1 MGGNRSATT
10 GVQASVILAVV
21 IALVAAAPDITAE
34 QSAALL
40 MLNTR
45 ATPAMLEALQHEE
58 QACAAAPTA
67 PTSLERCRVRAIISV
82 SYASDPQAQRAA
94 LHLYDV
100 TGTVAGLLPEQ
111 DFDGAYRG
119 QLHLVPR
126 LPVGPLR
133 RHLVMASDALFDL
146 DDLFARLG
154 GPVTF
159 RWRPLG
165 LRFFESVKRR
175 TPSAFAVGWTVS
187 YNVNG
192 SLFTTNARVRE
203 TSFHEVFHLNDFA
216 HDEYGW
222 SRTHLAG
229 VYQRIVARCGTTTS
243 CLTPYAPDG
252 IKVRGG
258 TYYAF
263 MPDNGVVEYAADV
276 AKRWYVEQRLV
287 LHGQR
292 VRAPFKCGP
301 AENAEA
307 WKAVVDEFFGGL
319 DRVPACAQRSH

>member
-1 MGGNRSATT
+1 MGGNHVATA
-10 GVQASVILAVV
+10 GVQSDVI
-21 IALVAAAPDITAE
+21 IALTLALLAAEPHITVE

-40 MLNTR
+40 MLSER
-45 ATPAMLEALQHEE
+45 ATPAMLDSLKLQ
-58 QACAAAPTA
+58 QQTCAAAGA
-67 PTSLERCRVRAIISV
+67 ADLVERCRVRAIIDV
-82 SYASDPQAQRAA
+82 SYASDVLAQRAA
-94 LHLYDV
+94 LRLYDV

-146 DDLFARLG
+146 DDFFARLG
-154 GPVTF
+154 GPVAF

-175 TPSAFAVGWTVS
+175 TPSAVAVGWTVS

-203 TSFHEVFHLNDFA
+203 TFFHEVFHLNDFA
-216 HDEYGW
+216 HDDTGW
-222 SRTHLAG
+222 SRTHLAA
-229 VYQRIVARCGTTTS
+229 VYQRIVKRCGVKTA
-243 CLTPYAPDG
+243 CLTPYAPDS

-276 AKRWYVEQRLV
+276 AKRYYVEQRQV

-292 VRAPFKCGP
+292 VAAPFKCGA

-307 WKAVVDEFFGGL
+307 WKAVVDEFFGGI
-319 DRVPACAQRSH
+319 DHVPACKVSG

>member
-1 MGGNRSATT
+1 MITAFICALVTATPDIPFAGAAALFMLDTRASAT
-10 GVQASVILAVV
+10 QL
-21 IALVAAAPDITAE
+21 D
-34 QSAALL
+34 
-40 MLNTR
+40 
-45 ATPAMLEALQHEE
+45 ALQTQRARCETTHADNVE
-58 QACAAAPTA
+58 Q
-67 PTSLERCRVRAIISV
+67 CRVRGLIEL
-82 SYASDPQAQRAA
+82 SYADDPRAQRVA

-100 TGTVAGLLPEQ
+100 TGTVPGLLPEQ

-146 DDLFARLG
+146 DDFFAKLG
-154 GPVTF
+154 GPVAF

-175 TPSAFAVGWTVS
+175 TPSAVAVGWTVS

-203 TSFHEVFHLNDFA
+203 TFFHEVFHLNDFA
-216 HDEYGW
+216 HESGGW
-222 SRTHLAG
+222 SRRQLSS
-229 VYQRIVARCGTTTS
+229 VYNRIVKRCGVNTA
-243 CLTPYAPDG
+243 CLTPYAPDS
-252 IKVRGG
+252 IKVTGG

-263 MPDNGVVEYAADV
+263 MPDNGVVEYAADL

-292 VRAPFKCGP
+292 VPAPFKCGP

-307 WKAVVDEFFGGL
+307 WKAIVDEFFGGI
-319 DRVPACAQRSH
+319 DRVPACRVSG